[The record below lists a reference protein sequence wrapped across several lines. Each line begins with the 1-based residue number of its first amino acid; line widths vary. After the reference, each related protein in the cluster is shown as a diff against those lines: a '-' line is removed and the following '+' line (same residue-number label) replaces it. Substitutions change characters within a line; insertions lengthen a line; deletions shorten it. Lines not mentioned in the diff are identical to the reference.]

1 HLRPDWRGVPP
12 RDPAPGD
19 RGDRAFRRNGRRR
32 DRPAGGHAGPQVH
45 RLVAHRC
52 LRAWT
57 LHRWRPRRQACTG
70 WNRRESPGRVTL
82 DTRARMPYP
91 AGHSG
96 ATPRRPG
103 EDAMPIRFRTQDTR
117 ASTRRKLNELFE
129 LDGEERFF
137 APTPTLDSWFIKL
150 NGIVRQ
156 MLADGYEFDEEP
168 PVFGTSDTRQMTCRK
183 LNRVAAAFEA
193 GPVEPTEEAPANT

>member
-1 HLRPDWRGVPP
+1 
-12 RDPAPGD
+12 
-19 RGDRAFRRNGRRR
+19 
-32 DRPAGGHAGPQVH
+32 
-45 RLVAHRC
+45 
-52 LRAWT
+52 
-57 LHRWRPRRQACTG
+57 
-70 WNRRESPGRVTL
+70 
-82 DTRARMPYP
+82 
-91 AGHSG
+91 
-96 ATPRRPG
+96 
-103 EDAMPIRFRTQDTR
+103 MPIRFRTQDTR

-156 MLADGYEFDEEP
+156 MLADDYEFDEEP

-193 GPVEPTEEAPANT
+193 GPVEPTEEAPANTAAPAITGNATVGEVLTRTMGTWTGTPAPTYATAWKRDGVAIAGATAETYTLVEDDLNAEITVTVTATNSAGNASATSSPVGPVGPGA